1 MNFRTTLL
9 LFILVGAGGL
19 GWWLSV
25 KNEKPP
31 TTDAGINN
39 GLNQELLPD
48 KLTKIEVRHAGK
60 QLVLERPS
68 GGEWSLPGKW
78 PTRKQAVDELINV
91 VAGLSA
97 TRFTPLEPNPDY
109 GLDEPALEMIVWSG
123 NQQHHLKFA
132 EEQSESNRFS
142 RATFVQVDDK
152 PEVIRLAPGLI
163 SILQRPQDYYQQ
175 RRLFPSE
182 RVAKDSF
189 SQEKVD
195 RLDAQSVAVK
205 GSGGNYVLARKGD
218 EWALT
223 EPVHDRADP
232 DKLKTVLASVPDIW
246 AEQFVDNA
254 KKDLAEY
261 GLKNPEQTLHVAG
274 KASSEITLLIGKN
287 ARTKTRTVLRPA
299 PNFGG
304 PPMPPQQEVVHEEY
318 RYAKLTGND
327 QIFEIKADKLKDI
340 FVDGK
345 TLRDPQLARFRTE
358 EARRLEIKPANG
370 GTDFVAVKEKERWR
384 LHKPYETDAE
394 DSKITELLDK
404 LSNLQARDK
413 DVIDSADQ
421 KTYGFA
427 GPTATVTVTA
437 EEQAKGEAKDAPQK
451 TRTFTFVLG
460 KHDTEKK
467 HVYIRMDGYERI
479 NAVEDSVLPLVERPA
494 LAYRSR
500 RLLDHA
506 STNLARIEVKR
517 PTELFALEQVNG
529 SWRLAA
535 PEQGDVD
542 SSKVFQLAND
552 LGRLEAVEQIAETAA
567 PQALDQT
574 YGLAKPTL
582 TAKISLSDA
591 KKSAQT
597 LLIGKQRPGKPEY
610 FAKLESSP
618 GIFSIKKELRDALDQ
633 DSLAYRPQQI
643 WQLRAEDIKEV
654 RIAKTGPEYRLKQEG
669 PSWKIAGPFDA
680 AAVAQLVKPIE
691 EELTN
696 LRCERYTAHAAKDL
710 ASFGLDKPYLRISV
724 QEKEAEKADKAAAK
738 TAPKERVLLVG
749 KTTDKDAKTRFAKL
763 GDGKAIFVLG
773 EKPLTALDHTALDFL
788 DPTLL
793 TLDQKLIRRIDSAT
807 ANGSLSLE
815 RQGEVWRV
823 VGSPAPAFPADGE
836 TVASL
841 LGLWSGLR
849 AQHFAAYGGKLDLAA
864 YGLDKPADRMTV
876 TLQPSAKDGKPS
888 APLKHTLAL
897 GKAAGKAGE
906 RYARLDEGPAV
917 AVLGASATKA
927 LTYGYLDF
935 VNRSVLKFD
944 AGAAQELERRMGKDV
959 LELARRDTGWQ
970 MFSKPKVEPADTSTV
985 NALLDELAALQ
996 ARRIAAYPAKDLK
1009 PFGLDNPI
1017 ATVTVRLKGTNS
1029 KPAEHLL
1036 KLGGQAG
1043 NDRYA
1048 MVDQSNTV
1056 VVLPGTLV
1064 QRLTAPPLQFRDRN
1078 IARAVGIDRIS
1089 LQRGPRNAV
1098 FARTDGLWKMVE
1110 PIEAEAEQADLD
1122 DFISQLAEVRAEQLA
1137 AEKPADLKA
1146 YGLDRPEL
1154 HWQAFA
1160 GGKSILDL
1168 LVGAEEKGKEP
1179 GGVRRYAKLANG
1191 DVVFVC
1197 SPQLTN
1203 RLLGEYRTRTIW
1215 PPLDASQVDR
1225 LRFGYVEN
1233 PFVLEKP
1240 DNDWHVAG
1248 KPGVKVHPEAVR
1260 EALDALAGLKAA
1272 RYVTDK
1278 GADLK
1283 LYGLQPP
1290 QLLLEIQ
1297 TRSGPRVLHIGRPEG
1312 ESKRFYAR
1320 VPDNGSGSVFIISEA
1335 DANRIIRPLTAF
1347 MQTKAAS
1354 ATKVR

>member
-9 LFILVGAGGL
+9 LLILVGAGAL

-31 TTDAGINN
+31 TANAGINN
-39 GLNQELLPD
+39 SLNQELLPD
-48 KLTKIEVRHAGK
+48 KLTKIEVHHAGK
-60 QLVLERPS
+60 QLVLERLS
-68 GGEWSLPGKW
+68 GRDWSLPGSW
-78 PTRKQAVDELINV
+78 PTRKQAVDELINT
-91 VAGLSA
+91 VASLSS
-97 TRFTPLEPNPDY
+97 TRFTPLEPQTDY
-109 GLDEPALEMIVWSG
+109 GLDKPALEMVVWSG
-123 NQQHHLKFA
+123 NQQHRLKFG
-132 EEQSESNRFS
+132 EEQSGSNRFS
-142 RATFVQVDDK
+142 RATFVQVDENPD
-152 PEVIRLAPGLI
+152 VIRLAPGLI

-175 RRLFPSE
+175 RRLFSSE

-218 EWALT
+218 EWDLT

-232 DKLKTVLASVPDIW
+232 DKLKTVLSSVPDIW

-261 GLKNPEQTLHVAG
+261 GLKNPEQTLHVNG
-274 KASSEITLLIGKN
+274 KGTAEITLLIGKN

-299 PNFGG
+299 PNMGG
-304 PPMPPQQEVVHEEY
+304 PPMPPQQEVIHEEY
-318 RYAKLTGND
+318 RYAKLAGNE
-327 QIFEIKADKLKDI
+327 QIFEIKADKLKDVFI
-340 FVDGK
+340 DGK

-358 EARRLEIKPANG
+358 EARRLEIKPGNG
-370 GTDFVAVKEKERWR
+370 GIDIVAVKEKDRWR

-413 DVIDSADQ
+413 DVIDSADL

-427 GPTATVTVTA
+427 GPTATITVTA
-437 EEQAKGEAKDAPQK
+437 EEQAKGEVKDAPKK
-451 TRTFTFVLG
+451 TRTFTFALG

-467 HVYIRMDGYERI
+467 HVYVRTDGYERI

-506 STNLARIEVKR
+506 SSDVARIEVKR
-517 PTELFALEQVNG
+517 PNELFALEQVNG

-574 YGLAKPTL
+574 YGLAKPAL
-582 TAKISLSDA
+582 TAKVSLTDA
-591 KKSAQT
+591 KKPAQM
-597 LLIGKQRPGKPEY
+597 LLMGKQRPGKPEY

-618 GIFSIKKELRDALDQ
+618 GIFSVKKELRDALDQ

-654 RIAKTGPEYRLKQEG
+654 RIAKAGPEYRLKQEG
-669 PSWKIAGPFDA
+669 TSWKVAGPFA
-680 AAVAQLVKPIE
+680 APAVAQLVKPVE
-691 EELTN
+691 DELTN
-696 LRCERYTAHAAKDL
+696 LRCERYAAHAAKDL

-724 QEKEAEKADKAAAK
+724 QEREVEKADKAAAK

-749 KTTDKDAKTRFAKL
+749 KTTDKDAKAHFAKL

-773 EKPLTALDHTALDFL
+773 EKAIAALDHTALDFL

-793 TLDQKLIRRIDSAT
+793 ALDQKLIQRIDSAT
-807 ANGSLSLE
+807 ANGSLTLE

-823 VGSPAPAFPADGE
+823 AGSPAPAFPADGE
-836 TVASL
+836 TMAAL
-841 LGLWSGLR
+841 LGLCSGLR

-864 YGLDKPADRMTV
+864 YGLDKPADRITV
-876 TLQPSAKDGKPS
+876 TLQPSAKDGKPA
-888 APLKHTLAL
+888 APVKHTLTL
-897 GKAAGKAGE
+897 GKAAGKDGD
-906 RYARLDEGPAV
+906 RYARLDEGPGV
-917 AVLGASATKA
+917 AVLGASAVKA
-927 LTYGYLDF
+927 MTHGYLDF

-944 AGAAQELERRMGKDV
+944 AGAAQQLERRMDKDV
-959 LELARRDTGWQ
+959 LELARHDAVWQ
-970 MFSKPKVEPADTSTV
+970 MTKPKTEPADTATIS
-985 NALLDELAALQ
+985 ALVDELAALQ
-996 ARRIAAYPAKDLK
+996 AKRVAAYPAKDLK
-1009 PFGLDNPI
+1009 SFGLDNPS

-1029 KPAEHLL
+1029 KPAEHVL

-1048 MVDQSNTV
+1048 TVDQSNTV

-1089 LQRGPRNAV
+1089 LQRGPRKAV
-1098 FARTDGLWKMVE
+1098 FARAEGFWKMIE
-1110 PIEAEAEQADLD
+1110 PMEAEAEQADLD
-1122 DFISQLAEVRAEQLA
+1122 DFISQLADLRAEQLA
-1137 AEKPADLKA
+1137 AEKPADLKT
-1146 YGLDRPEL
+1146 YGLERPEV

-1160 GGKSILDL
+1160 GGKSVLDL
-1168 LVGAEEKGKEP
+1168 LVGGEEKGKEP
-1179 GGVRRYAKLANG
+1179 GGVRHYAKLANG

-1197 SPQLTN
+1197 SPQLSN

-1225 LRFGYVEN
+1225 LRFGYGEN

-1240 DNDWHVAG
+1240 DNDWHLAG
-1248 KPGVKVHPEAVR
+1248 KPGVKVQPEAVR
-1260 EALDALAGLKAA
+1260 EALDGLAGLKAA

-1278 GADLK
+1278 GTDLK

-1290 QLLLEIQ
+1290 QLVLEIQ

-1320 VPDNGSGSVFIISEA
+1320 VPDNDRGSVFIISEA
-1335 DANRIIRPLTAF
+1335 DANRIIRPLTTF
-1347 MQTKAAS
+1347 VQTKAAS